1 MDKYA
6 VKDAVKRMVKYT
18 HGPTFTPP
26 PVFSREEGRR
36 KTSTRSL
43 VVTFLW

>member
-18 HGPTFTPP
+18 HGVPHSPP
-26 PVFSREEGRR
+26 PLFFHGKKEEGRR
-36 KTSTRSL
+36 ARVAWS
-43 VVTFLW
+43 